1 MMQQSNHALRGWAA
15 ALGLSVSLLAG
26 CGGSSGD
33 PTPPPSG
40 RGENALA
47 ASQPGELLAYV
58 KDKLRARQAQRLV
71 SPGVAFAGGGAP
83 ALTVAASPSGNS
95 LLRSGTTVQEP
106 GIDEDD
112 LIKSD
117 GEFIYTLDTTLRGA
131 NGQASPRLQAHR
143 RGADGRIEAT
153 ATLALPGDAQA
164 LPVTRGML
172 LAASAG
178 ASLSAGPSGRRIA
191 VLGENVTLL
200 AGPDPCLALVDCTG
214 GPTILPAP
222 GIASS
227 DVLLQLVE
235 ASGTGGLA
243 AGDRISISG
252 RLIGSRLVGN
262 TLYLVSTHAPQ
273 LAVEALP
280 ATATE
285 AEREALLARLAVS
298 DVLPTIRINGGAAL
312 ALFADTDCLVQ
323 AKNASLGIEL
333 TSITEVDLASPTF
346 SQRSRCVVGG
356 TEAVYMSA
364 RSLVLATTRY
374 AYNEGTNPGNG
385 SGALLWRYPLDIS
398 TDLHKFALESAGLVY
413 RGSGSVTG
421 HLGWDLHR
429 KPYRIS
435 EHNDDLR
442 VLSFTGDLGWGLV
455 PERGTPPS
463 PATLTVLRE
472 RPSDQTLQEVS
483 RLPNAQRPALLG
495 KAGEQIYAVRFAGDR
510 AYLVTF
516 RQIDPL
522 YLLDLSNPA
531 DPKVVGELSAPGFSD
546 YLYPLDGGLL
556 FGVGRQASATGVTG
570 GVKVALFDVRDPTQP
585 RELAVQVFGE
595 RGSASGLD
603 FGPHGLNMLTVGS
616 VTRIALPLFV
626 SATAPAASQQGLQRI
641 EVDTAA
647 RAMSLKPMM
656 PASATAQPWDLWG
669 ERSLQIGAQL
679 YWLSQGQLGGWDW

>member
-1 MMQQSNHALRGWAA
+1 MWQSTGNLGRHVVLIALSAG
-15 ALGLSVSLLAG
+15 ALVA
-26 CGGSSGD
+26 CGGGGSEA
-33 PTPPPSG
+33 PPLNG
-40 RGENALA
+40 RGESSLA

-58 KDKLRARQAQRLV
+58 KDKLRARQVQRLAL
-71 SPGVAFAGGGAP
+71 PGVAFTGGGAP
-83 ALTVAASPSGNS
+83 PLTVAASPAGDS
-95 LLRSGTTVQEP
+95 LLRSGTTVQEA
-106 GIDEDD
+106 GVDEDD

-117 GEFIYTLDTTLRGA
+117 GEFIYTLDTTPRGA
-131 NGQASPRLQAHR
+131 NGQTSPRLQAHR
-143 RGADGRIEAT
+143 RLADGRIEAT
-153 ATLALPGDAQA
+153 ATLNLPVDAQA
-164 LPVTRGML
+164 VPVLRGML
-172 LAASAG
+172 LSAGASAG
-178 ASLSAGPSGRRIA
+178 AGLRRIA
-191 VLGENVTLL
+191 VIGESVTLL
-200 AGPDPCLALVDCTG
+200 AGPDPCLALVNCTG

-222 GIASS
+222 GIVTSEVQLQRVDAS
-227 DVLLQLVE
+227 
-235 ASGTGGLA
+235 AGGGLA

-252 RLIGSRLVGN
+252 RLIGSRLIGN

-273 LAVEALP
+273 LAIEALP

-285 AEREALLARLAVS
+285 AEREALLAQLVVS
-298 DVLPTIRINGGAAL
+298 DVLPTIRINGGAAQ
-312 ALFADTDCLVQ
+312 ALLADTDCLAQ

-346 SQRSRCVVGG
+346 SPRSRCVVGG

-374 AYNEGTNPGNG
+374 AYNEGTSPGT
-385 SGALLWRYPLDIS
+385 SVWRYPVDIS
-398 TDLHKFALESAGLVY
+398 TDLHRFALNAAGLVY
-413 RGSGSVTG
+413 SGSGSVVG
-421 HLGWDLHR
+421 HLGWDIQR

-435 EHNDDLR
+435 EHNGDLR

-455 PERGTPPS
+455 AETGTPPS

-472 RPSDQTLQEVS
+472 RPADQTLQEVS

-495 KAGEQIYAVRFAGDR
+495 KPGEQVYAVRFAGDR

-570 GVKVALFDVRDPTQP
+570 GVKVALFDVRDPTQA

-595 RGSASGLD
+595 RGSASALD
-603 FGPHGLNMLTVGS
+603 FSPHGLNVLTVGS
-616 VTRIALPLFV
+616 VTRFALPLFV

-641 EVDTAA
+641 EVDTVA
-647 RAMSLKPMM
+647 RTMRLKPMI
-656 PASATAQPWDLWG
+656 PAAASSQPWDLWG

-679 YWLSQGQLGGWDW
+679 YWLSQGRLGASDW